1 MRLKSVDVADGC
13 GGYNEITV
21 TMTAVQPVRV
31 YADTSVYGG
40 VFDEE
45 FAKPSRRFFD
55 RVREGRFVL
64 VVSRLVED
72 ELRKAPTHVLA
83 WFEQFRSGAEGVAV
97 SAEALTLRQAYIEAG
112 IVTPKSR
119 DDALHV
125 ALATVA
131 GCPMIVSWNFRHIVH
146 FQKVPLYNA
155 VNVLH
160 RRAELGIRS
169 PLEVIEDED

>member
-1 MRLKSVDVADGC
+1 MTQSAIKPLK
-13 GGYNEITV
+13 
-21 TMTAVQPVRV
+21 V

-55 RVREGRFVL
+55 QVREGRFAL
-64 VVSRLVED
+64 VVSPLVEA
-72 ELRKAPTHVLA
+72 ELEQSPAQVQDWFGRFRVAAESIAVGSDALA
-83 WFEQFRSGAEGVAV
+83 LS
-97 SAEALTLRQAYIEAG
+97 QAYLEAD
-112 IVTPKSR
+112 ILTPKSAE
-119 DDALHV
+119 DALHV

-131 GCPMIVSWNFRHIVH
+131 HCALIVSWNFRHIVH

-160 RRAELGIRS
+160 QHRELEIRS
-169 PLEVIEDED
+169 PAEVIEHGED

>member
-1 MRLKSVDVADGC
+1 M
-13 GGYNEITV
+13 
-21 TMTAVQPVRV
+21 AVQPVRI

-64 VVSRLVED
+64 VVSPLVED
-72 ELRKAPTHVLA
+72 ELRKAPPDVLA
-83 WFEQFRSGAEGVAV
+83 WFERFRSGAQGVTV
-97 SAEALTLRQAYIEAG
+97 SAEALALRQAYLGAG

-131 GCPMIVSWNFRHIVH
+131 DCAMIVSWNFRHIVH

-155 VNVLH
+155 VNILH
-160 RRAELGIRS
+160 RRVALEIRS
-169 PLEVIEDED
+169 PLEVIEDEE

>member
-1 MRLKSVDVADGC
+1 MA
-13 GGYNEITV
+13 V
-21 TMTAVQPVRV
+21 TATQRVRV

-45 FAKPSRRFFD
+45 FAVPSRRFFD

-64 VVSRLVED
+64 VVSLLVED
-72 ELRKAPTHVLA
+72 ELRKAPPDVLA
-83 WFEQFRSGAEGVAV
+83 WFERFRSGAEGVPITPDAV
-97 SAEALTLRQAYIEAG
+97 ALRQAYMDAG

-131 GCPMIVSWNFRHIVH
+131 GCSMIVSWNFRHIVH

-155 VNVLH
+155 VNILH
-160 RRAELGIRS
+160 RRPELEIRS
-169 PLEVIEDED
+169 PAEVIEDDED

>member
-1 MRLKSVDVADGC
+1 M
-13 GGYNEITV
+13 IP
-21 TMTAVQPVRV
+21 TATQPIRI

-45 FAKPSRRFFD
+45 FAEPSRAFFD
-55 RVREGRFVL
+55 RVREGRFRL
-64 VVSRLVED
+64 VVSALVED
-72 ELRKAPTHVLA
+72 ELAQSPLEVRD
-83 WFEQFRSGAEGVAV
+83 WFGQFRARADSVAV
-97 SAEALTLRQAYIEAG
+97 TGEAVALRQAYLDAG
-112 IVTPKSR
+112 IVTPNAI

-131 GCPMIVSWNFRHIVH
+131 RCDIIVSWNFRHIVH
-146 FQKVPLYNA
+146 YQKVPLYNA

-160 RRAELGIRS
+160 RQATLDIRS